1 MRAAKTSE
9 QRGIADAIH
18 PAEPRKRRS
27 PRWRSVASVAAVSA
41 LAVLGSAAAAVAS
54 TTSTGTSAAELKEG
68 SLSIGASTEEKI
80 AVPIAGSGNG
90 ILPQAEWTDST
101 GTGKGWNGTVAI
113 SDFSYTGSWSQTSG
127 TETALGASSSAFTD
141 TSDGVTY
148 TVTVEKGG
156 TTSETPYSW
165 TSTDST
171 DKAGGTGKATNGTPV
186 EIGTKGIKVNFASGT
201 AYPEGATYQIHGGT
215 LPKSALA
222 LDTAAT
228 GAEIAT
234 VTGTTSEAPSFVNNE
249 VAVEG
254 GTTVGSTVYGTAV
267 KIISATE
274 NTGMGSYTV
283 DPGAQV
289 TADASAWKA
298 TYTAGVQYSI
308 ITGP

>member
-9 QRGIADAIH
+9 QWSIAGAIH
-18 PAEPRKRRS
+18 QAEPRKRRS
-27 PRWRSVASVAAVSA
+27 RRWRSVASVATVSA

-68 SLSIGASTEEKI
+68 SLSIGATTEEKI

-90 ILPQAEWTDST
+90 ILPLAEWTDST

-127 TETALGASSSAFTD
+127 TTTALGASSSAFTD

-148 TVTVEKGG
+148 TVKVEKGG
-156 TTSETPYSW
+156 TTTETPYSW
-165 TSTDST
+165 TSTDSA
-171 DKAGGTGKATNGTPV
+171 DKAGGTAKATNGTPV

-201 AYPEGATYQIHGGT
+201 AYPEGATYQLHAGT
-215 LPKSALA
+215 LSKSALA

-228 GAEIAT
+228 GAKIAA
-234 VTGTTSEAPSFVNNE
+234 VTGTSEAPKFVNNE

-267 KIISATE
+267 KMVSAAE
-274 NTGMGSYTV
+274 NAGMGSYTV
-283 DPGAQV
+283 DPGAKV